1 MCTSQGV
8 TELLWNF
15 ANFFLGNELCLLLMY
30 AYTYSCH
37 PMQAQTYSST
47 VHTGVLCILSLSH
60 THTHTHTHYLGSL
73 DPDGDPLCALLM
85 IDYHALRAG
94 EYDFL
99 INLFSQW
106 EVSSQHYMLLI
117 DLAYPKLLTN
127 SHKYNWLYRILC
139 SHFLACFC

>member
-1 MCTSQGV
+1 MSQNCFGILLTSSWEMNYVYFSCMLIHNIIHVTPCRHRHTVVLYIQEYCTS
-8 TELLWNF
+8 
-15 ANFFLGNELCLLLMY
+15 
-30 AYTYSCH
+30 
-37 PMQAQTYSST
+37 
-47 VHTGVLCILSLSH
+47 CILSLSH

-127 SHKYNWLYRILC
+127 SHINNWLYRILC